1 MNECVRVTQE
11 AKGTTGGAQVGD
23 TQTHPVS
30 VLGVRT
36 NIPVIYLLAWSCSVS
51 CPSSVLET
59 DLARLSV
66 DSRAADRERGGFFSE
81 DGVISSRVS
90 SRHEAFSC
98 LSSLH
103 PIPVA
108 KAS

>member
-1 MNECVRVTQE
+1 MRVTQE

-23 TQTHPVS
+23 TQTHLVS

-66 DSRAADRERGGFFSE
+66 AQGLLTGRGVDFF
-81 DGVISSRVS
+81 
-90 SRHEAFSC
+90 
-98 LSSLH
+98 
-103 PIPVA
+103 
-108 KAS
+108 